1 VITTGF
7 LTILT
12 VPGTFLLQMGVLV
25 VIMAVTNR
33 VAYKKSGHTIENDW
47 GDKYD

>member
-12 VPGTFLLQMGVLV
+12 VPGTFLIQIGVLV

-33 VAYKKSGHTIENDW
+33 VAYKKSGRTIENDW